1 MNKLKLRTLLVPVIF
16 AAVLVACENTK
27 NTVDDQ
33 HHLKNTTSKQNTSK
47 EVTSNNSE
55 NKEENKLEIPPLP
68 TTYQELSNKQV
79 GEMAGFK
86 HELDNDEELLNQLKD
101 LPNISSKPTQD
112 ELDLFYTKLL
122 EKVQQGFQGPEEA
135 INQLKFQAIGDPN
148 IKDPRYQFKDN
159 LNVEILLDASGSM
172 DQPIDGK
179 SKMNIA
185 KESILSFVNQLPKQA
200 RVGLRVYGHKGS
212 GADSDKALSCGSS
225 EIVYPMSS
233 YSDSSFKQALNKFS
247 PKGWTPTGLALNE
260 AKKDLEKYNGENN
273 TNIVYLV
280 SDGISTCND
289 NPIQAAKDLYTSNV
303 SPIINV
309 IGFDVD
315 SKGQNE
321 LKQIAN
327 ATKGIYETVKN
338 QGELQKQLDNIKNV
352 AEQWKQWKANG
363 EQELRIKKVKN
374 ELSIFGYIT
383 EEERKEV
390 DEKTDISFLL
400 SKLFQN
406 KLMDNEA
413 FEYLNTKNNE
423 YHQWIKDEIDQ
434 FNQELKALN
443 EKSYGEALKVLEDK
457 YNVNTQ

>member
-1 MNKLKLRTLLVPVIF
+1 MKGLKVRTFLILVII
-16 AAVLVACENTK
+16 AVVLIGCENTK
-27 NTVDDQ
+27 SKVEDQ
-33 HHLKNTTSKQNTSK
+33 DSHENTTTETNASK
-47 EVTSNNSE
+47 EVSSSNPE
-55 NKEENKLEIPPLP
+55 NEEHSKIGVPPLP
-68 TTYQELSNKQV
+68 STYQELSNLPA
-79 GEMAGFK
+79 GELAGFK

-101 LPNISSKPTQD
+101 LPNISSKPTHD

-135 INQLKFQAIGDPN
+135 INQLKFQSIGDPN

-172 DQPIDGK
+172 AEIIDGK
-179 SKMNIA
+179 SKMDIA
-185 KESILSFVNQLPKQA
+185 KESILSFVSELPKQA

-212 GADSDKALSCGSS
+212 GADSDKSLSCGSS
-225 EIVYPMSS
+225 EIVYSMSN
-233 YSDSSFKQALNKFS
+233 YSDQPFKQALNKFS

-260 AKKDLEKYNGENN
+260 AKKDLEKFNGENN

-289 NPIQAAKDLYTSNV
+289 DPIGAAKDLYDSNV

-352 AEQWKQWKANG
+352 AEQWKEWKAHG

-374 ELSIFGYIT
+374 ELSIFGYVT

-400 SKLFQN
+400 SKFYQN

-413 FEYLNTKNNE
+413 FDYLNNKNNE
-423 YHQWIKDEIDQ
+423 YHQWIKTEIDQ